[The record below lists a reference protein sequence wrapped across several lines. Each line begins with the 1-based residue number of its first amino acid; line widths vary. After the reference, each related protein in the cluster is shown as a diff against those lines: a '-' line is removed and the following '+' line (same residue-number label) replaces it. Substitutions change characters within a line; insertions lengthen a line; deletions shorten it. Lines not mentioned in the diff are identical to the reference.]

1 MAVEAKPMWTRR
13 RRCSRG
19 LTLIEIMIALS
30 MLAIITMALTSI
42 LLTSMNLQQVNKEME
57 VAMYAAQS
65 GIDSIRA
72 YPEFDQMYTAFRG
85 RLVALD
91 PAINNP
97 PVDTGN
103 WSLPDFAAMMVDP
116 TDPTGLKILDGWQ
129 VSYIFPETGTSL
141 DETKTGPWFNGVTES
156 IDDNGTADNTNAN
169 DEYEMLPVM
178 VRVSWDSRMLGDMT
192 YELRTIIAKKYEE

>member
-1 MAVEAKPMWTRR
+1 MAVEAKPLWTRR

-30 MLAIITMALTSI
+30 MLAIITMALTSS
-42 LLTSMNLQQVNKEME
+42 LMTSMNLQQVNKEME

-85 RLVALD
+85 RYMPGNE
-91 PAINNP
+91 PA
-97 PVDTGN
+97 DSGA
-103 WSLPDFAAMMVDP
+103 WSSPDFAAMMADP
-116 TDPTGLKILDGWQ
+116 TDPTGLEILDGWQ

-141 DETKTGPWFNGVTES
+141 DETKTGPWFNGVPES
-156 IDDNGTADNTNAN
+156 IDDNGTADNTNAS

-178 VRVSWDSRMLGDMT
+178 VRVSWESRILGDMT
-192 YELRTIIAKKYEE
+192 TELRTIIANITKE